1 VNRIFLFV
9 HNGLGEVQS
18 LVNDVGDLKKVLSNI
33 KTRGI
38 LGEVQL
44 EAIINNRRHT
54 GTGPV

>member
-1 VNRIFLFV
+1 
-9 HNGLGEVQS
+9 
-18 LVNDVGDLKKVLSNI
+18 VNDVGDLKKVLSNI